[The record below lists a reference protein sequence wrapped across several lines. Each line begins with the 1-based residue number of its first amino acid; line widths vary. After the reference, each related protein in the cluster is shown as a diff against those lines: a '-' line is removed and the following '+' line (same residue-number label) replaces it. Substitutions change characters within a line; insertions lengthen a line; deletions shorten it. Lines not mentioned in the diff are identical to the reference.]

1 MEQKWYA
8 KAWAFIK
15 KYSALIVG
23 GLATAIG
30 FALGISLGRNNP
42 DIAKLRES
50 NRELINQIGQF
61 RDRISELENL
71 NRASVEQCQDLRKQ
85 LGIAEHNLE
94 RIATEL
100 DEGRADITDLDQ
112 ANQRLGEWI
121 QKYRAEL
128 EAIESR

>member
-15 KYSALIVG
+15 KYSAIIIG

-50 NRELINQIGQF
+50 NRELINEIGQF
-61 RDRISELENL
+61 RDRIAELENL

>member
-1 MEQKWYA
+1 MEQKWYE
-8 KAWAFIK
+8 KAWSFIK

-23 GLATAIG
+23 GIATAIG
-30 FALGISLGRNNP
+30 FALGIRIGRANP

-50 NRELINQIGQF
+50 NRELINEIGQF
-61 RDRISELENL
+61 RDRIAELENL

>member
-61 RDRISELENL
+61 RDELQLKKISIKGNKR
-71 NRASVEQCQDLRKQ
+71 RAVPRP
-85 LGIAEHNLE
+85 
-94 RIATEL
+94 
-100 DEGRADITDLDQ
+100 
-112 ANQRLGEWI
+112 
-121 QKYRAEL
+121 
-128 EAIESR
+128 

>member
-61 RDRISELENL
+61 RDRIAELENL